1 MGVLYSGAMGLDLLE
16 GGLDV
21 GFLLGAPE
29 YHGPWIMKVSV
40 KQVPFSFQK
49 VRHHH

>member
-1 MGVLYSGAMGLDLLE
+1 MGVLYSGAMGLSDLLE

-29 YHGPWIMKVSV
+29 YHGLSRTLLNRC
-40 KQVPFSFQK
+40 PFSPSK
-49 VRHHH
+49 K